1 MKHVFLATS
10 LVVAIAGQAFAQQDR
25 IVLKTD
31 LILDGAGNIVRDTN
45 IVVEGSNIVGTDSG
59 AEEVTYDLR
68 GLTVLPGLIDTHVHL
83 NGHFEEDG
91 RAHGPDSD
99 ETAQELVLYSAEN
112 AYAMLMAG
120 FTTAQS
126 VASPYDIEVRDAIKR
141 GRMPGPRILTAIQS
155 VSAANGGPEEI
166 SAFVR
171 QLADDGADVIKVFGS
186 ESARDGGDPTLTDAQ
201 MEAACGTAAELG
213 LRSVVHA
220 HGSESIR
227 SAILAG
233 CTGIEHGSSMSDEV
247 IDLLIACGTYWDPHF
262 GLVIENYVSNKDRYL
277 GIGNFTEEG
286 FTSMTGLVPVVID
299 TMKRALAKGGARIV
313 FGTDSVAGAF
323 GRNQEE
329 LIYRVR
335 DAGQDPMEALVSAAS
350 LAAESLNLEAEIGRI
365 ASGFEAD
372 IIAVDGNPLEDMSAL
387 NRVVFVMKGG
397 KVYKNEIKASL
408 RDN

>member
-1 MKHVFLATS
+1 MKRVLFAILLAA
-10 LVVAIAGQAFAQQDR
+10 AITGSAFAGQSR

-31 LILDGAGNIVRDTN
+31 LILDGAGNVVRDTN
-45 IVVEGSNIVGTDSG
+45 IVVEGSKIVGTDSG
-59 AEEVTYDLR
+59 AGNVTYDLR
-68 GLTVLPGLIDTHVHL
+68 GLTVLPGLIDTHIHL

-99 ETAQELVLYSAEN
+99 ETAAELVLYSAEN
-112 AYAMLMAG
+112 AYSMLMAG

-126 VASPYDIEVRDAIKR
+126 VASPYDVVTRDAIAR
-141 GRMPGPRILTAIQS
+141 GRLPGPRILTAIQS
-155 VSAANGGPEEI
+155 VSAATGGPEEI
-166 SAFVR
+166 AAFVR
-171 QLADDGADVIKVFGS
+171 RLAADGADVIKVFGS
-186 ESARDGGDPTLTDAQ
+186 ESARDGGDPTLTDEQ
-201 MEAACGTAAELG
+201 MRAACGTAAELG

-247 IDLLIACGTYWDPHF
+247 IDLLISRGTYWDPHF
-262 GLVIENYVSNKDRYL
+262 GLVIENYMSNKDRYL

-286 FTSMTGLVPVVID
+286 FTSMSGLVPVVID

-313 FGTDSVAGAF
+313 YGTDAVAGAL

-335 DAGQDPMEALVSAAS
+335 DAGQDPMDALISAGS
-350 LAAESLNLEAEIGRI
+350 LAAESLNLGTEVGRI
-365 ASGFEAD
+365 SSGFEAD
-372 IIAVDGNPLEDMSAL
+372 IIALDGNPLEDIRAV

-397 KVYKNEIKASL
+397 KVYKNEIKASAP
-408 RDN
+408 DN